1 MVLAFYGQLK
11 PKPIQISSP
20 QPHTSPYGWYLSNPF
35 SQGSYRFETT
45 ADSPKGMVPGI
56 YGTALDNHG
65 SPSKPFWVTGP
76 FKTSNSFAPRGRG
89 IQALMDIFG
98 VRMKVQTP
106 KQGKFFKP
114 TDFAEQVIPNLKRG
128 HPVIVGGDINGY
140 GHVIVVRGFYRE
152 GRQVIWFVN
161 DPFGF
166 KTSGRLGGG
175 NVVYG
180 FDEIKPRWMCLMG
193 GVATDLAPNRA
204 ASRGLVENILDAAL
218 DLAFN
223 FLLQKF
229 GSNIPSA
236 ALGAVRPILAEFMQ
250 SLDGGQLRIPAKVRL
265 ELQARLDD
273 ALRQAGLVG
282 K

>member
-1 MVLAFYGQLK
+1 
-11 PKPIQISSP
+11 
-20 QPHTSPYGWYLSNPF
+20 
-35 SQGSYRFETT
+35 
-45 ADSPKGMVPGI
+45 
-56 YGTALDNHG
+56 
-65 SPSKPFWVTGP
+65 
-76 FKTSNSFAPRGRG
+76 
-89 IQALMDIFG
+89 
-98 VRMKVQTP
+98 
-106 KQGKFFKP
+106 
-114 TDFAEQVIPNLKRG
+114 
-128 HPVIVGGDINGY
+128 
-140 GHVIVVRGFYRE
+140 
-152 GRQVIWFVN
+152 
-161 DPFGF
+161 
-166 KTSGRLGGG
+166 LGGG

-218 DLAFN
+218 DLAFD